1 MKSGSLK
8 RKQHLL
14 GLGEQVELL
23 EQMVHTQSSR
33 HARALLT
40 SSLREGRPTF
50 SVAWVDRSHADA
62 KGPIQM
68 SGFIASAQVR
78 VTEKSRLAKDPLM
91 EFPGMDP
98 MLDKVIEGK

>member
-1 MKSGSLK
+1 MKFGSLK

-23 EQMVHTQSSR
+23 EQMAHTQSSR
-33 HARALLT
+33 RARAFLI

-50 SVAWVDRSHADA
+50 SVAWVERSHAEA

-68 SGFIASAQVR
+68 SGSIASAQAR

-98 MLDKVIEGK
+98 TLDQVIKGK